1 MLAEVDEQREA
12 TRAELRAVEDEAE
25 ALRRLEV
32 ARGSLAQA
40 GFATYDPVHAEWYED
55 TDATQPD
62 EVLHLA
68 ASPEGRR
75 RAYRRYGA
83 RFEVDREGTL
93 TLQLSLGVDGEALH
107 IGNSPWSF
115 ISLKSINLDSR
126 NFALRGF

>member
-1 MLAEVDEQREA
+1 MH
-12 TRAELRAVEDEAE
+12 
-25 ALRRLEV
+25 
-32 ARGSLAQA
+32 G
-40 GFATYDPVHAEWYED
+40 EWYED

-68 ASPEGRR
+68 ASPEGR

-126 NFALRGF
+126 NFALREF